1 MRPIELAVV
10 LVIAGLAIG
19 WIGPLAWALLGSA
32 SRYAF

>member
-19 WIGPLAWALLGSA
+19 WIGPLGWALLNRA
-32 SRYAF
+32 AMFAY